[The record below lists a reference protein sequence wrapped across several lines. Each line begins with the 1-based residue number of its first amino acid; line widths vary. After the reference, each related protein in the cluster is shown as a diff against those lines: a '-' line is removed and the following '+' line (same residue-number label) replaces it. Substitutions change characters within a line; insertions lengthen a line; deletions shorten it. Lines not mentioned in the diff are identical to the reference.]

1 MRWDAP
7 AGASQYCLD
16 TGNEDVGA
24 APQCPMMNFNK
35 IIRAFVGAQFIAP
48 TPHADSRHL
57 GRNELRPYI
66 QPFICASV
74 SIIL

>member
-1 MRWDAP
+1 
-7 AGASQYCLD
+7 
-16 TGNEDVGA
+16 
-24 APQCPMMNFNK
+24 MMNFNK